1 MLHLQLAS
9 GKKNILGKS
18 LYINPT
24 RVITDLLS
32 KKKKKKTFLE
42 REKRKSPTDF

>member
-32 KKKKKKTFLE
+32 KKKKKKILE